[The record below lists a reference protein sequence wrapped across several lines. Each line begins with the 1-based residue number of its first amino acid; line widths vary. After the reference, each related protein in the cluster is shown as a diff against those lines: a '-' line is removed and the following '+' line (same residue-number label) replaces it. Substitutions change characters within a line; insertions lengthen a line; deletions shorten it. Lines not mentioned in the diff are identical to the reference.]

1 MLCRKSKPQLMPGV
15 PFRAAGMMSFPLI
28 CHAPPNFS
36 FFFFLN
42 RVTAGSFLTW
52 TGWEAASPQI
62 LHMMLYL
69 PEDIITE
76 AKISVIVPFL

>member
-28 CHAPPNFS
+28 CHAPPNFF

-62 LHMMLYL
+62 LRMMHYL